1 MDTPIYDMLLNMKNS
16 NIYPFHMPGHKRNK
30 LFMPP
35 DMLNMDITEVEGADS
50 LHNPKGVIKKSLENL
65 SKVFGADYSFISV
78 NGSSGGIISAILSC
92 CCEGDKIIVP
102 VNCHK
107 SVYSAIILSGAFPVY
122 IEPEY
127 FGYGIWGEV
136 NAENVK
142 NAIIKNSDVKAVVI
156 TSPTYEG
163 ICSDIK
169 AISDICHERNII
181 LIVDEAHG
189 AHMVFNNYFPK
200 TALMQEADISIQS
213 LHKTLMTM
221 TQTALVHIKG
231 NRVDKER
238 LFKCISMTMSTSPS
252 YVFMGNIDYML
263 GMLNKSGKKIFSD
276 YISELSKFRD
286 KMKKL
291 KNIFLIEKRNLDK
304 SKLTFIMKKG
314 NGINVSNFLFHE
326 YGIMLEYVSKGY
338 FIAMTSPADTK
349 EGFERLEKGLFEAD
363 KKLCNEKD
371 TEFVKSNFYLREY
384 KLNMRDAF
392 FKKSEKVNFNES
404 VGKVSADFIIPYPP
418 GIPVLTPGEV
428 ISKELIQYVNNLK
441 SQNAEIIGINKGVIS
456 CVYNE

>member
-1 MDTPIYDMLLNMKNS
+1 MDKPIYDMLLNIKNS

-30 LFMPP
+30 LFMPS
-35 DMLNMDITEVEGADS
+35 DILNMDITEVYGADN

-92 CCEGDKIIVP
+92 CHEGDKIIVP
-102 VNCHK
+102 FNCHK
-107 SVYSAIILSGAFPVY
+107 SVYSAIILSGAIPIY
-122 IEPEY
+122 IKPEY
-127 FGYGIWGEV
+127 FGYGIWGEIS
-136 NAENVK
+136 AENVK
-142 NAIIKNSDVKAVVI
+142 KTLMKNTDVKAVVI

-169 AISDICHERNII
+169 AISDICHEKNII

-189 AHMVFNNYFPK
+189 AHMVFDNYFPK
-200 TALMQEADISIQS
+200 TALMQGADISIQS
-213 LHKTLMTM
+213 LHKTLMAM
-221 TQTALVHIKG
+221 TQTAVVHIKG
-231 NRVDKER
+231 NRADKEK

-263 GMLNKSGKKIFSD
+263 NMLSENGEKIFKD
-276 YISELSKFRD
+276 YIFKLSEFRC

-314 NGINVSNFLFHE
+314 SGIDVSDFLLNE
-326 YGIMLEYVSKGY
+326 YGIMLEYVSNER

-349 EGFERLEKGLFEAD
+349 DGFDRLEKGIFEAD
-363 KKLCNEKD
+363 KKLYNEKE
-371 TEFVKSNFYLREY
+371 TEFVKSDFYSRKY
-384 KLNMRDAF
+384 KLNMREAF
-392 FKKSEKVNFNES
+392 FGKSVKVDFKES
-404 VGKVSADFIIPYPP
+404 VGKISADFIIPYPP
-418 GIPVLTPGEV
+418 GIPVLTPGEI
-428 ISKELIQYVNNLK
+428 ISKELIQYIYNLK
-441 SQNAEIIGINKGVIS
+441 NQNVDIIGINKGVIN